1 MLAIE
6 LLDEAV
12 FGVRQAAWP
21 AIQSDFHLTYAAI
34 GLLLTLP
41 SLVGALLQPALGL
54 LADTGR
60 RRIIV
65 ALGGVA
71 FAASLLITASAWAFL
86 PLLAGFLLLDTASGA
101 FVALSQAALV
111 DLEPDRSAR
120 SMARWVLA
128 GSLGVLAGPLLLA
141 GALTLGL
148 DWRPLFA
155 ALALLTL
162 PLVLLARGTPEG
174 AAGDDGLRGVF
185 KAAMGAL
192 RQLRVLRWLLILQLT
207 DLMGD
212 VFAGFLALYLV
223 NVAAVS
229 PLVAAAGLTLWSGAA
244 LLGDA
249 LLLPLQTRVS
259 GMTYLRVTAA
269 LVLAT
274 FPLLLLAPSLPVK
287 LVCIALLGLLHAG
300 WYAIPQGRLF
310 DELPGASGTAVAIGD
325 LASFV
330 GHLAPLAIGLAAERA
345 GLGSALWLLL
355 LAPLSLLLCLPR
367 DQGDAA
373 PTTPEESL

>member
-1 MLAIE
+1 LLAIE
-6 LLDEAV
+6 LLDETV

-21 AIQSDFHLTYAAI
+21 AIQTDFHLSYAAI

-41 SLVGALLQPALGL
+41 SLVGAVLQPALGL

-71 FAASLLITASAWAFL
+71 FATALLITAFAWVFL
-86 PLLAGFLLLDTASGA
+86 TLLIGFLILDTASGA

-111 DLEPDRSAR
+111 DLEPERSEQ

-128 GSLGVLAGPLLLA
+128 GSVGVVAGPLLLA
-141 GALTLGL
+141 GALALGL
-148 DWRPLFA
+148 DWRPLFV

-174 AAGDDGLRGVF
+174 AASEAGLRGVVRM
-185 KAAMGAL
+185 AARTL
-192 RQLRVLRWLLILQLT
+192 RQARILRWLLVLQLT

-223 NVAAVS
+223 NVATVS
-229 PLVAAAGLTLWSGAA
+229 PLTAAAALTLWSGTT

-249 LLLPLQTRVS
+249 LLLPLLARVR
-259 GMTYLRVTAA
+259 GMTYLRCSAA
-269 LVLAT
+269 LVLVT
-274 FPLLLLAPSLPVK
+274 FPVLLLAPSLPVK
-287 LVCIALLGLLHAG
+287 LLCIALLGLLHAG

-310 DELPGASGTAVAIGD
+310 AELPGASGTAVAIAD

-345 GLGSALWLLL
+345 GLGAALWLLL

-367 DQGDAA
+367 DHAA
-373 PTTPEESL
+373 PESNARDASP